1 MCVRVWT
8 FVRVLLVFC
17 GCPLLLLPLAVV
29 AVVVLL
35 LLLLVVVVVVRAARF
50 VVFPCPAWQ
59 SDR

>member
-35 LLLLVVVVVVRAARF
+35 LLLVVVVRAARF

>member
-17 GCPLLLLPLAVV
+17 GCPLLLLPLSVVAVV
-29 AVVVLL
+29 VVVVLL
-35 LLLLVVVVVVRAARF
+35 LLLAVVPAARF

>member
-1 MCVRVWT
+1 MWVRVWT

-17 GCPLLLLPLAVV
+17 GCPRLLLSLAVV
-29 AVVVLL
+29 AVVVVVLL
-35 LLLLVVVVVVRAARF
+35 LLLLLLLVRAARF